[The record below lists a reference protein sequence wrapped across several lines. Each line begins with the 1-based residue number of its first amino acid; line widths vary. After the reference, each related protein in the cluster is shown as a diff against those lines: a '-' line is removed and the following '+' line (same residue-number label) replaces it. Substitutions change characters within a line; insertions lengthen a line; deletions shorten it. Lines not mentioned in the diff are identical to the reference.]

1 MDFEMTEEH
10 AVDAIVVCGVP
21 GSGKTTFARG
31 LARRL
36 RWALLDLDTLTN
48 PLFEYAGGEF
58 LVDVP
63 TAEPTVRATV
73 NDVRYTCWFDTA
85 RENLALGINVILV
98 APFTSERTFPAAW
111 ARLTERLAV
120 PDHSVHLAWLDTP
133 PAEVVKRMRLR
144 GAARDIEKLKE
155 SHRFLTPDV
164 TAPPGVVHTRV
175 DGLQT
180 HSEQVAQFVAE
191 FSGRTVLL

>member
-48 PLFEYAGGEF
+48 PLFQYAGGEF

-73 NDVRYTCWFDTA
+73 NDVRYTCLFDTA

-180 HSEQVAQFVAE
+180 PTEQVAQFVAE